1 MMRKFFRQS
10 RFFSAAL
17 VLVFLLSA
25 CGRKQD
31 DTDRTNWWEIP
42 VVAHAGGAIDG
53 KTATNSLEALNAS
66 VERGCRMIEVD
77 FSVTSDRELVLLHG
91 WDEDSLEKLGLDG
104 TISGPVSRDEFLAVK
119 LCGEYTSMCM
129 ADFVEWLEVNPDVY
143 IVLDVKVG
151 QDMEE
156 IRWVLQYLVDACDQ
170 DPQRLAQFV
179 IQLYYDEMY
188 EVVKEVYDF
197 PNVLYATYKTESED
211 PEYWKEIAAFC
222 RERNIR
228 AVSLPSHRMVP
239 EIIDILKENDLVVY
253 TYTINTVEE
262 MEEMLTAGADGICSD
277 VLSESDMEDGKKR

>member
-1 MMRKFFRQS
+1 MHYFFRQS
-10 RFFSAAL
+10 RVYAAL
-17 VLVFLLSA
+17 LLMLLLLTS
-25 CGRKQD
+25 CGRKEICEGG
-31 DTDRTNWWEIP
+31 TEWWEIP
-42 VVAHAGGAIDG
+42 VVAHAGGSIDG
-53 KTATNSLEALNAS
+53 NAATNSLEALNAS

-104 TISGPVSRDEFLAVK
+104 TISGPVSVEEFLGLK
-119 LCGEYTSMCM
+119 LCGKYTPLCM
-129 ADFVEWLEVNPDVY
+129 ADFVDWLEENPDVY

-156 IRWVLQYLVDACDQ
+156 IRWVLKYLADACEQ
-170 DPQRLAQFV
+170 DPQLLAQFV

-188 EVVKEVYDF
+188 EIVKEVYDF

-211 PEYWKEIAAFC
+211 PEYWREIAAFC
-222 RERNIR
+222 RERDIR

-253 TYTINTVEE
+253 TYTINTAEE
-262 MEEMLTAGADGICSD
+262 MEEMLAAGADGICSD
-277 VLSESDMEDGKKR
+277 VLSEHDMEEAEKE